1 MSSLVRFLLSL
12 GLIAV
17 VFAAGTVGYVL
28 IEDWPPFRAFYM
40 TVITVATVG
49 YREMGDLSRAGM
61 GFTIV
66 LILFGVAAVGFAV
79 SSLTAMIVGGEIQH
93 VFRGRRMES
102 AISKLKDHFIICG
115 SGVVGREVALEFQ
128 KAGVPFVVV
137 ERNLHASELKGEPDI
152 LFVEGDASD
161 DETLRRAGVERAKGL
176 ISALREDAS
185 NVFVTLT
192 ARQFNPRLLI
202 ISRASEPGTESKLL
216 RAGANRVV
224 SPYQIGGHRM
234 ATVALRPS
242 VVDFLDVVM
251 GHGESSLRVEE
262 VSVNPASSL
271 VGRQV
276 READIGQ
283 KTGAIVL
290 GIQGEAGLCHLSSS
304 GATLSTAV
312 IRSGDVLIVL
322 GAETQINRLKEIAQ
336 G

>member
-17 VFAAGTVGYVL
+17 VLVAGTVGYVL
-28 IEDWPPFRAFYM
+28 VEGWSPFRAFYM

-49 YREMGDLSRAGM
+49 YREMGELSRAGM

-93 VFRGRRMES
+93 VFRGRKMES
-102 AISKLKDHFIICG
+102 AIAKLKDHFIICG

-128 KAGVPFVVV
+128 KAGIPFVVV
-137 ERNLHASELKGEPDI
+137 ERDLQASELKEEPVV

-161 DETLRRAGVERAKGL
+161 DGTLQRAGIERAKGL

-192 ARQFNPRLLI
+192 ARQLNPRLLI
-202 ISRASEPGTESKLL
+202 VSRASEPGTESKLL

-251 GHGESSLRVEE
+251 GHGEASLRVEE

-271 VGRQV
+271 VGHQV
-276 READIGQ
+276 RETDIGQ
-283 KTGAIVL
+283 RTGAIVL
-290 GIQGEAGLCHLSSS
+290 GIQGEAGLCHLSTP
-304 GATLSTAV
+304 GVILSTTV
-312 IRSGDVLIVL
+312 IRSGDVLFVL
-322 GAETQINRLKEIAQ
+322 GNEAQINRLKEIAR